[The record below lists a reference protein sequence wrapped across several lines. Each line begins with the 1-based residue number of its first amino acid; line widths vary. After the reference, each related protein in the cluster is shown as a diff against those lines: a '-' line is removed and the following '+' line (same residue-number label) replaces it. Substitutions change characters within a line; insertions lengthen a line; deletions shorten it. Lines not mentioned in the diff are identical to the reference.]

1 MKNPFVMMALMAAAM
16 TAAFRE
22 NAYRDAGMSLPG
34 VGGRGSRGPAGK
46 AQPAG
51 TKLIL
56 RFYKAKHGMKAQSV
70 EDALEWYRTYN
81 PQPKATAVLRRA
93 PRLPV
98 KLAA

>member
-16 TAAFRE
+16 SEAFRE
-22 NAYRDAGMSLPG
+22 NAYRKAGMAMPA
-34 VGGRGSRGPAGK
+34 GRGSSRGPAGK

-56 RFYKAKHGMKAQSV
+56 RFYKAKHGIKAKST
-70 EDALEWYRTYN
+70 EEALEWYRTYD

>member
-16 TAAFRE
+16 AEAFRE
-22 NAYRDAGMSLPG
+22 NKYRDAGMAMP
-34 VGGRGSRGPAGK
+34 GGRGRSRQQGK

-56 RFYKAKHGMKAQSV
+56 RFYKAKHGIKAKNV
-70 EDALEWYRTYN
+70 EEALEWYRTYD
-81 PQPKATAVLRRA
+81 PQPKAEAALRRA